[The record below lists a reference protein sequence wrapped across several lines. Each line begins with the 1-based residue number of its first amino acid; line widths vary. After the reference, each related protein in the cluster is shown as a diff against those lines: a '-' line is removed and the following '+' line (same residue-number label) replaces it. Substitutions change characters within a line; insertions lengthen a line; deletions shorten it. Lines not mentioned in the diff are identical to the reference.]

1 MSMLPV
7 LDLTNE
13 ISVLQICEIKRYTP
27 SNYRK
32 NNFEMNIYT
41 FSLLLHHL
49 VSMRPKTD
57 KR

>member
-27 SNYRK
+27 GNYRK
-32 NNFEMNIYT
+32 NNFEMNIT
-41 FSLLLHHL
+41 LSLYFYIIWYPWDL
-49 VSMRPKTD
+49 K
-57 KR
+57 